1 MIMSACAAS
10 VGARCPPGGVWRD
23 SALSRRVSNDRPARC
38 ALLPASGLEIVRQRR
53 PRTSWAPSRPP
64 NVLAVSRRIG
74 REALAQDAL
83 KLRFVGSA
91 VLQVM
96 VVAAAGA
103 SRVAGRVTPSAQI
116 AFCTGSVRRVS
127 HNGGRLHA
135 SPDRDDLGRHDDRSA
150 DLPRGLGV
158 PAASGVLPAWPMFCN
173 TGGAA

>member
-1 MIMSACAAS
+1 VQAAFLNGSDSFREWRGWPPAGSGPLSTMIMSACAAS

-103 SRVAGRVTPSAQI
+103 SRVAGRV
-116 AFCTGSVRRVS
+116 
-127 HNGGRLHA
+127 
-135 SPDRDDLGRHDDRSA
+135 
-150 DLPRGLGV
+150 
-158 PAASGVLPAWPMFCN
+158 
-173 TGGAA
+173 